1 MPYSMS
7 WYSVDGPPV
16 RAGDLTITPRSRVL
30 RAQLGRAGFAWH
42 TPTSVLIE
50 RGGVTQRQ
58 RIVDVTRIAQV
69 LLLLGAVQLIGR
81 FR

>member
-1 MPYSMS
+1 MS
-7 WYSVDGPPV
+7 WYSIDGPPL

-30 RAQLGRAGFAWH
+30 RLQLGRAGFAWG

-58 RIVDVTRIAQV
+58 RIVDITRIAQV
-69 LLLLGAVQLIGR
+69 LLLLEAVLLIGR
-81 FR
+81 LR

>member
-1 MPYSMS
+1 MS
-7 WYSVDGPPV
+7 WYSVDGPPL

-30 RAQLGRAGFAWH
+30 RVQLGRAAFAWG

-58 RIVDVTRIAQV
+58 RIVDITRIAQV
-69 LLLLGAVQLIGR
+69 LLLLEAVLLIGR
-81 FR
+81 LR

>member
-1 MPYSMS
+1 MS
-7 WYSVDGPPV
+7 WYSVDGPPL

-30 RAQLGRAGFAWH
+30 RVQLGRAAFAWG

-58 RIVDVTRIAQV
+58 RIVDITRIAQV
-69 LLLLGAVQLIGR
+69 LLLLEAVVLIGR
-81 FR
+81 LR

>member
-1 MPYSMS
+1 M
-7 WYSVDGPPV
+7 

-30 RAQLGRAGFAWH
+30 RVQLGRAAFAWG

-58 RIVDVTRIAQV
+58 RILDITRIAQV
-69 LLLLGAVQLIGR
+69 LLLLEAVLLIGR
-81 FR
+81 LR